1 YKEDKNEDKSVKNEK
16 IQKICRNKC
25 EKRAE
30 SCVLVLKSYQQAV
43 DNPCITN
50 KIAVNIRI
58 CPQLCIIEKKTG
70 KAKVKQMKLTMIT
83 VGKLKEKYW
92 LDAVKEYQKRI
103 SKYAKIELV
112 EVADEKEP
120 NNAGEK
126 DLEQIKDK
134 EAERILS
141 KIKETQHVVTLEIHG
156 KEYTSEKLAQEYQ
169 RWMNIGKSDVVFV
182 IGGSNGIGDAV
193 KKRSNQEISFGSLTY
208 PHQMMKVMLLEQL
221 FRVNK
226 ILRNEAYHK

>member
-1 YKEDKNEDKSVKNEK
+1 
-16 IQKICRNKC
+16 
-25 EKRAE
+25 
-30 SCVLVLKSYQQAV
+30 
-43 DNPCITN
+43 
-50 KIAVNIRI
+50 
-58 CPQLCIIEKKTG
+58 
-70 KAKVKQMKLTMIT
+70 MKLTVIT

-103 SKYAKIELV
+103 SKYAKIELI

-120 NNAGEK
+120 NNAK

-141 KIKETQHVVTLEIHG
+141 KIKDTQHVVTMEING
-156 KEYTSEKLAQEYQ
+156 KEYTSEKLANEYQ

-182 IGGSNGIGDAV
+182 IGGSNGIGREV

-208 PHQMMKVMLLEQL
+208 PHQMMKVMILEQL

>member
-1 YKEDKNEDKSVKNEK
+1 
-16 IQKICRNKC
+16 
-25 EKRAE
+25 
-30 SCVLVLKSYQQAV
+30 
-43 DNPCITN
+43 
-50 KIAVNIRI
+50 
-58 CPQLCIIEKKTG
+58 
-70 KAKVKQMKLTMIT
+70 MKLTVIT

-103 SKYAKIELV
+103 SKYAKIELI

-120 NNAGEK
+120 NNASEK

-134 EAERILS
+134 EAEKILS
-141 KIKETQHVVTLEIHG
+141 KIKDTQHVVTMEING
-156 KEYTSEKLAQEYQ
+156 KEYTSEKLANEYQ

-193 KKRSNQEISFGSLTY
+193 KKRSNQEISFGALTY

-226 ILRNEAYHK
+226 ILRNESYHK

>member
-1 YKEDKNEDKSVKNEK
+1 
-16 IQKICRNKC
+16 
-25 EKRAE
+25 
-30 SCVLVLKSYQQAV
+30 
-43 DNPCITN
+43 
-50 KIAVNIRI
+50 
-58 CPQLCIIEKKTG
+58 
-70 KAKVKQMKLTMIT
+70 MKLTVIT

-103 SKYAKIELV
+103 SKYAKIELI

-120 NNAGEK
+120 NNASEK

-141 KIKETQHVVTLEIHG
+141 KIKDTQHVVTMEING
-156 KEYTSEKLAQEYQ
+156 KEYTSEKLANEYQ

-182 IGGSNGIGDAV
+182 IGGSNGIGDTV
-193 KKRSNQEISFGSLTY
+193 NKRSNQEISFGALTY

>member
-1 YKEDKNEDKSVKNEK
+1 MW
-16 IQKICRNKC
+16 I
-25 EKRAE
+25 
-30 SCVLVLKSYQQAV
+30 KSYQQPV
-43 DNPCITN
+43 DNRCITH
-50 KIAVNIRI
+50 KIAVIIRI
-58 CPQLCIIEKKTG
+58 CPQFCIIENNTT
-70 KAKVKQMKLTMIT
+70 KVKVRQMKLTMIT

-92 LDAVKEYQKRI
+92 LDAVKEYKKRI
-103 SKYAKIELV
+103 SKYAKIELI

-120 NNAGEK
+120 NNASPK

-141 KIKETQHVVTLEIHG
+141 KIKESQHVVTLEING
-156 KEYTSEKLAQEYQ
+156 KQYTSEKMAEEYQ
-169 RWMNIGKSDVVFV
+169 RWMNTGKSDVVFV
-182 IGGSNGIGDAV
+182 IGGSNGIGESV

-208 PHQMMKVMLLEQL
+208 PHQMMKVMILEQL